1 MKVKK
6 LLMIINFFPPTAGG
20 GVYRPLSF
28 VKYLSRASWEVT
40 VVTPRPGEFW
50 INDPEL
56 ESQIPPGV
64 RIIRTGSLSGQR
76 ALNMLAR
83 GRSKRSSGRFGLL
96 RSMGEL
102 LLVPD
107 TYVGWVPFASS
118 AASRLCREE
127 QFDLVYSTSP
137 PDSSHLV
144 GRRVSRRF
152 GLPWV
157 ADFRDPWISLH
168 LRRPPTPLHS
178 SWHRRLER
186 GIMEAS
192 VVLVTTRWHGE
203 LLRKSFPEARIEIV
217 PNGFDD
223 EDFEGL
229 QGIERPPRP
238 FTILHCGMLTL
249 GRSIGPFLDGLSI
262 FLEEHPDSR
271 DETRVLFLGSRESRN
286 EELVSTARLSD
297 VVSFAD
303 NVSHA
308 ECVRRE
314 RSSHVLLLL
323 KHDDDRY
330 RGLVPGK
337 LYEYIGARRP
347 LLAVVPEGEAADIVR
362 DSGRGE
368 VVPIGDAREIA
379 AGISRMYDHF
389 QRGSLDS
396 AYRLT
401 ELPEFTRR
409 GSAALLDEIMRGL
422 LEER

>member
-1 MKVKK
+1 M
-6 LLMIINFFPPTAGG
+6 
-20 GVYRPLSF
+20 
-28 VKYLSRASWEVT
+28 
-40 VVTPRPGEFW
+40 
-50 INDPEL
+50 
-56 ESQIPPGV
+56 
-64 RIIRTGSLSGQR
+64 
-76 ALNMLAR
+76 
-83 GRSKRSSGRFGLL
+83 L
-96 RSMGEL
+96 RSISEIF
-102 LLVPD
+102 LVPD
-107 TYVGWVPFASS
+107 TYIGWVPFASR
-118 AASRLCREE
+118 AASHLCREE

-144 GRRVSRRF
+144 GRAISRRF
-152 GLPWV
+152 GMPWV

-178 SWHRRLER
+178 SLHRRLE
-186 GIMEAS
+186 GGVMEAS
-192 VVLVTTRWHGE
+192 RVLVTTRWHGE
-203 LLRKSFPEARIEIV
+203 LLRRSFPEARIEII
-217 PNGFDD
+217 PNGYDD

-229 QGIERPPRP
+229 EDMERPPGP

-262 FLEEHPDSR
+262 FLEEHPGSR
-271 DETRVLFLGSRESRN
+271 DELRVVFLGSRESVN
-286 EELVSTARLSD
+286 EELASAAGLLD
-297 VVSFAD
+297 VVSFED

-337 LYEYIGARRP
+337 LYEYVGARRP

-362 DSGRGE
+362 DTGRGE

-379 AGISRMYDHF
+379 KGISRMYDHF
-389 QRGSLDS
+389 VEGSLDG
-396 AYRLT
+396 AYSLA

-409 GSAALLDEIMRGL
+409 GSAARLDEIMRGL

>member
-1 MKVKK
+1 MKGKK

-28 VKYLSRASWEVT
+28 VKYLSRASWDVT

-56 ESQIPPGV
+56 ESQIPTDV
-64 RIIRTGSLSGQR
+64 RVIRTGSLSGQR
-76 ALNMLAR
+76 ALNALGR
-83 GRSKRSSGRFGLL
+83 GRSKRSSGGFGLL

-102 LLVPD
+102 FLVPD
-107 TYVGWVPFASS
+107 TYIGWVPFASR
-118 AASRLCREE
+118 AASLLCREE
-127 QFDLVYSTSP
+127 RFDLVYSTSP

-144 GRRVSRRF
+144 GRSISRRS
-152 GLPWV
+152 GLPWI

-168 LRRPPTPLHS
+168 LRRAPTSLHS

-186 GIMEAS
+186 GVMEAS
-192 VVLVTTRWHGE
+192 AVIVTTRWHGE
-203 LLRKSFPEARIEIV
+203 QLQSSFPDARIEIV

-229 QGIERPPRP
+229 DGIERPPRP

-249 GRSIGPFLDGLSI
+249 GRSIGPFLDGLSV
-262 FLEEHPDSR
+262 FLGERPDAR
-271 DETRVLFLGSRESRN
+271 GNLRVVFLGSRESRN
-286 EELVSTARLSD
+286 EEMAAAAGLLD
-297 VVSFAD
+297 VVSFED

-347 LLAVVPEGEAADIVR
+347 ILAVVPEGEAADIVR
-362 DSGRGE
+362 DNGRGE
-368 VVPIGDAREIA
+368 VVPIGEAGEIA
-379 AGISRMYDHF
+379 GGISRMYEHF
-389 QRGSLDS
+389 GHGSLDG
-396 AYRLT
+396 AYSLT
-401 ELPEFTRR
+401 ELPGFTRR
-409 GSAALLDEIMRGL
+409 ESAARLEGIMRGL
-422 LEER
+422 LEET